1 MVDQNGPTLENPR
14 RLVANG
20 ASILAVIRFF
30 PGANLV
36 LLIKSAVFLEIA
48 SIIFAMLVMC
58 LCRRVLAAPPLR
70 LAKNR
75 WLTPFRGSR
84 SGNTRGDG
92 GMALVLTALAAMP
105 WTAPTSA
112 YAAWPQSAPIKTL
125 DPARQNRAEAS
136 AAGRNS
142 SEPPPSL
149 DPLLAEARALADK
162 GMAAEAEGRVRQY
175 LAVHPDSANAHFLLG
190 YILFREIQ
198 EQAAISENASATDSA
213 PKALSG
219 SASRHTSA
227 AASLGDKGSTSEASY
242 RNTKTKASLAEFT
255 EGAKYHTP
263 SAFDLKIV
271 AFDYVLLDDYTDA
284 DKWLTKVLEWTPDDA
299 EGWYYLGRTKYN
311 ENRFDEAVHAFRQTL
326 KLDPHNVKAEDNLG
340 LAFAGLGRVDDAA
353 GAYENAIAWQKNAAT
368 KNPGPYIDM
377 GSLLLDQNRSTEALP
392 YLRQAI
398 EISPVEFKP
407 HELLGKAYSRLD
419 QLPEAQNELE
429 QAIALA
435 PQNPNLPCMLG
446 PLYRKQGLIDKAK
459 VQIDRCAAMSGTHSL
474 PETPRR

>member
-1 MVDQNGPTLENPR
+1 
-14 RLVANG
+14 
-20 ASILAVIRFF
+20 
-30 PGANLV
+30 
-36 LLIKSAVFLEIA
+36 VFLEIA
-48 SIIFAMLVMC
+48 IVIFAMLVMC
-58 LCRRVLAAPPLR
+58 LGTRFLAAPPLK
-70 LAKNR
+70 LAKNS
-75 WLTPFRGSR
+75 WLTPFRISSSGS
-84 SGNTRGDG
+84 TRGDG
-92 GMALVLTALAAMP
+92 GIALLLTALAAIP
-105 WTAPTSA
+105 WTAPISA
-112 YAAWPQSAPIKTL
+112 LAAWPQSAPIKTL
-125 DPARQNRAEAS
+125 DSARQTRDQATAS
-136 AAGRNS
+136 GRNS

-149 DPLLAEARALADK
+149 DPMFAEARALVDK
-162 GMAAEAEGRVRQY
+162 GMASEAEGRVRQY

-198 EQAAISENASATDSA
+198 EQAAISEKASLSDSA
-213 PKALSG
+213 PTEVSG
-219 SASRHTSA
+219 SASRHSSA
-227 AASLGDKGSTSEASY
+227 TASLGDKGSTSEANY

-271 AFDYVLLDDYTDA
+271 AFDYVLLNDYMDA
-284 DKWLTKVLEWTPDDA
+284 DKWLTKMLQWAPDDA

-311 ENRFDEAVHAFRQTL
+311 ENRFDEAVHAFQQSLT
-326 KLDPHNVKAEDNLG
+326 LDPNNVKAEDNLG

-353 GAYENAIAWQKNAAT
+353 GAYEHAIAWQKNAAT

-377 GSLLLDQNRSTEALP
+377 GSLLLDQNRSTEAIP
-392 YLRQAI
+392 YLKQAI
-398 EISPVEFKP
+398 EISPPDFKP

-459 VQIDRCAAMSGTHSL
+459 VQFDRCAAMSGTHSL
-474 PETPRR
+474 PETPRP

>member
-1 MVDQNGPTLENPR
+1 
-14 RLVANG
+14 
-20 ASILAVIRFF
+20 
-30 PGANLV
+30 
-36 LLIKSAVFLEIA
+36 
-48 SIIFAMLVMC
+48 
-58 LCRRVLAAPPLR
+58 
-70 LAKNR
+70 
-75 WLTPFRGSR
+75 
-84 SGNTRGDG
+84 
-92 GMALVLTALAAMP
+92 MALVLTALAAMP

-112 YAAWPQSAPIKTL
+112 CAAWPQSAPIKPL
-125 DPARQNRAEAS
+125 DSARQNRAQAS

-142 SEPPPSL
+142 SEPPRSL
-149 DPLLAEARALADK
+149 DPLLAEARSLADK
-162 GMAAEAEGRVRQY
+162 GMASEAEGRVRQY
-175 LAVHPDSANAHFLLG
+175 LAEHPDSANAHFLLG

-198 EQAAISENASATDSA
+198 EQAAINENASATDSA
-213 PKALSG
+213 PTAVSG

-227 AASLGDKGSTSEASY
+227 AASLGDKGSTSEANY

-311 ENRFDEAVHAFRQTL
+311 ENRFDEAVHAFQQSL

-340 LAFAGLGRVDDAA
+340 LAFAGLGRVEDAA

-377 GSLLLDQNRSTEALP
+377 GSLLLDQNRSTDALP
-392 YLRQAI
+392 YLKQAI

-419 QLPEAQNELE
+419 QLPEAQSELE

-459 VQIDRCAAMSGTHSL
+459 VQFDRCAAMSGTHSL
-474 PETPRR
+474 PETPRP

>member
-1 MVDQNGPTLENPR
+1 
-14 RLVANG
+14 
-20 ASILAVIRFF
+20 
-30 PGANLV
+30 
-36 LLIKSAVFLEIA
+36 
-48 SIIFAMLVMC
+48 
-58 LCRRVLAAPPLR
+58 
-70 LAKNR
+70 
-75 WLTPFRGSR
+75 
-84 SGNTRGDG
+84 
-92 GMALVLTALAAMP
+92 MALVLTALAAMP

-112 YAAWPQSAPIKTL
+112 CAAWPQSAPIKTL
-125 DPARQNRAEAS
+125 DSARQNRAQAS

-142 SEPPPSL
+142 SEPPRSL
-149 DPLLAEARALADK
+149 DPLLAEARSLADK
-162 GMAAEAEGRVRQY
+162 GMASEAEGRVRQY
-175 LAVHPDSANAHFLLG
+175 LAEHPDSANAHFLLG

-198 EQAAISENASATDSA
+198 EQAAINENASATDSA
-213 PKALSG
+213 PTALSG

-227 AASLGDKGSTSEASY
+227 AASLGDKGSTSEANY

-271 AFDYVLLDDYTDA
+271 AFDYVLLADYTDA
-284 DKWLTKVLEWTPDDA
+284 DKWLTKVLEWTPDDG

-311 ENRFDEAVHAFRQTL
+311 ENRFDEAVHAFQQSL

-340 LAFAGLGRVDDAA
+340 LAFAGLGRVEDAA

-407 HELLGKAYSRLD
+407 HELLGKAYSRLE

-459 VQIDRCAAMSGTHSL
+459 VQFDRCAAMSGTHSL
-474 PETPRR
+474 PETPRP